1 MSNIIVPDP
10 TCQACQKQFE
20 VHRQLHAHIK
30 AHDLRV
36 VEYYQK
42 YFPRH
47 DLHDD
52 KIIKYKTLEQYFSTD
67 FNSRTNLRLWLKS
80 ATEEEA
86 ATYCKNILLKKIISV
101 QN

>member
-52 KIIKYKTLEQYFSTD
+52 KIIKYKTLE
-67 FNSRTNLRLWLKS
+67 RLQF
-80 ATEEEA
+80 
-86 ATYCKNILLKKIISV
+86 
-101 QN
+101 QNQPSPLA